1 MILRQLEAFRAVM
14 LSGSVTQAAAAL
26 HISQPAVSKLL
37 ADLEHQLGFPLFVR
51 SKGLALVVT
60 PEADLFLHE
69 VERNFA
75 GIAALKQAAAEI
87 RNASAG
93 TLRVAALPALGV
105 SFLPAVIRTFR
116 RRHPGVAVQLQ
127 TRSSST
133 VRQWIANRQFDIG
146 LATPAREMP
155 GVAMKP
161 FLRCAGACVLPT
173 DHPLTNRA
181 VITPPDLEGE
191 PFISLALEDRT
202 RHRIDRVF
210 DDAGV
215 TRDLVIETQY
225 AMTICALVLEGLGC
239 SILNPI
245 TAQDYVERGL
255 IVRPFEPEVPFE
267 YMLFTP
273 SLSPISRV
281 TEAFI
286 AVLEEHRTAFL
297 TSGAHAVTD

>member
-1 MILRQLEAFRAVM
+1 MNLRQLEAFRAVM
-14 LSGSVTQAAAAL
+14 LSGSVTQAAIAL

-37 ADLEHQLGFPLFVR
+37 ADLEHQLGFPLFLR
-51 SKGLALVVT
+51 AKGMALVVT

-75 GIAALKQAAAEI
+75 GIAALKQAAADI

-116 RRHPGVAVQLQ
+116 TRYPGVTVQLQ

-155 GVAMKP
+155 GVAMRP
-161 FLRCAGACVLPT
+161 FLRCAGACVLPME
-173 DHPLTNRA
+173 HPLAQKA
-181 VITPPDLEGE
+181 VITPADLEGE
-191 PFISLALEDRT
+191 AFVSLALEDRT
-202 RHRIDRVF
+202 RHRIDRIF

-215 TRDLVIETQY
+215 QRELVIETQY
-225 AMTICALVLEGLGC
+225 AMTVCALVLQGLGC

-245 TAQDYVERGL
+245 TAHDYTERGL
-255 IVRPFEPEVPFE
+255 VVRPFKPDVLFE

-273 SLSPISRV
+273 SLRPISQV
-281 TEAFI
+281 AQAFI
-286 AVLEEHRTAFL
+286 SVLDEHRTAFVSSDIG
-297 TSGAHAVTD
+297 TVID

>member
-1 MILRQLEAFRAVM
+1 MNLRQLEAFRAVM
-14 LSGSVTQAAAAL
+14 LSGSVTQAAVAL

-37 ADLEHQLGFPLFVR
+37 ADLEHQLGFPLFTR
-51 SKGLALVVT
+51 SKGVALAVT
-60 PEADLFLHE
+60 PEADLFLVE

-75 GIAALKQAAAEI
+75 GIAALKQAAADI

-116 RRHPGVAVQLQ
+116 SRYPGVTVQLQ

-155 GVAMKP
+155 GVAMET

-173 DHPLTNRA
+173 GHPLTDRA

-210 DDAGV
+210 EDAGV
-215 TRDLVIETQY
+215 QREVVIETQY
-225 AMTICALVLEGLGC
+225 AMTICALVLQGLGC

-245 TAQDYVERGL
+245 TAHDYVERGL
-255 IVRPFEPEVPFE
+255 IVRPFRPEVLFE
-267 YMLFTP
+267 YMLYTP
-273 SLSPISRV
+273 SLRPMSQV
-281 TEAFI
+281 TRAFI
-286 AVLEEHRTAFL
+286 AVLEEHRTAFV
-297 TSGAHAVTD
+297 SGSTDGAVD